1 MSDALPVVLVP
12 GLACSP
18 RVFAA
23 QLPALWQHGPVTVA
37 SPLRDSTMAGI
48 AKRILDGAPPRF
60 ALAGH
65 SMGGYVCLEIW
76 RQAPE
81 RVARLALLNTY
92 SRPDPTE
99 LAEHRRRWIADVQQ
113 GGYRATLERMFA
125 DAVHPR
131 LANDAALKQLILDM
145 GDEVGPDAFVR
156 QVEAIMT
163 RADARPLLASISCP
177 TLVLTSDSDR
187 SVPNQAS
194 FAMAEA
200 IPGAKLVIIPECGH
214 LPSLE
219 KPEALTA
226 ALLDW
231 LAM

>member
-1 MSDALPVVLVP
+1 
-12 GLACSP
+12 
-18 RVFAA
+18 VF
-23 QLPALWQHGPVTVA
+23 VA
-37 SPLRDSTMAGI
+37 SPLRDNTMAGI
-48 AKRILDGAPPRF
+48 AKRILADAPPRF

-76 RQAPE
+76 RQTPE
-81 RVARLALLNTY
+81 RIARLALLNTY
-92 SRPDPTE
+92 SRPDPPE
-99 LAEHRRRWIADVQQ
+99 AAEHRRHWITEVQQ
-113 GGYRATLERMFA
+113 GRYRAVLERMFA
-125 DAVHPR
+125 DAVHPS
-131 LANDAALKQLILDM
+131 LANDAVLKQLILDM
-145 GDEVGPDAFVR
+145 GDEVGPEAFVR

-163 RADARPLLASISCP
+163 RADARPLLASIKCP
-177 TLVLTSDSDR
+177 TLVLTCDSDR

-200 IPGAKLVIIPECGH
+200 IPGAKLVVIPECGH

-231 LAM
+231 LAI

>member
-1 MSDALPVVLVP
+1 MADSLPIILVP

-18 RVFAA
+18 RVFAS
-23 QLPALWQHGPVTVA
+23 QLPALLRHGAVSVA
-37 SPLRDSTMAGI
+37 SPLHDTTMAGL
-48 AKRILDGAPPRF
+48 AKRILDEAPPRF

-81 RVARLALLNTY
+81 RIARLALLNTY
-92 SRPDPTE
+92 SRPDPSE
-99 LAEHRRRWIADVQQ
+99 AAEHRRRWITDVQQ
-113 GGYRATLERMFA
+113 GNYRAVLERMFA
-125 DAVHPR
+125 DAVHPQ
-131 LANDAALKQLILDM
+131 LVNDAALKQLILDM
-145 GDEVGPDAFVR
+145 GDEIGPDAFVR

-163 RADARPLLASISCP
+163 RADARPLLASITCP
-177 TLVLTSDSDR
+177 TLVLTSDSDH

-194 FAMAEA
+194 FAMAKA

-219 KPEALTA
+219 KPDALTA

-231 LAM
+231 LAI

>member
-1 MSDALPVVLVP
+1 MSDALPIVLVP

-18 RVFAA
+18 RVFAS
-23 QLPALWQHGPVTVA
+23 QLPALWRQGPVTVA
-37 SPLRDSTMAGI
+37 SPLRDNTMEGI
-48 AKRILDGAPPRF
+48 AKRILDEAPPRF

-76 RQAPE
+76 RQA
-81 RVARLALLNTY
+81 RQRIARLALLNTY
-92 SRPDPTE
+92 SRTDPPE
-99 LAEHRRRWIADVQQ
+99 FAEHRRSWIADVKQ
-113 GGYRATLERMFA
+113 GGYRTVLERLFA
-125 DAVHPR
+125 DAVHPS
-131 LANDAALKQLILDM
+131 LVNDAALKQLILDM
-145 GDEVGPDAFVR
+145 GEEVGPDAFVR

-163 RADARPLLASISCP
+163 RGDARPLLASISCP

-200 IPGAKLVIIPECGH
+200 IPGAKLVVIPECGH

-231 LAM
+231 LAI

>member
-1 MSDALPVVLVP
+1 
-12 GLACSP
+12 
-18 RVFAA
+18 
-23 QLPALWQHGPVTVA
+23 
-37 SPLRDSTMAGI
+37 MAGI
-48 AKRILDGAPPRF
+48 AKRILDNAPPRF

-81 RVARLALLNTY
+81 RVTRLALLNTY
-92 SRPDPTE
+92 SRSDPPE

-113 GGYRATLERMFA
+113 GGYRVMLERMFA
-125 DAVHPR
+125 DAVHPN
-131 LANDAALKQLILDM
+131 LSNEAALKQVILDM
-145 GDEVGPDAFVR
+145 GEEVGPEAFVR

-163 RADARPLLASISCP
+163 RADARPLLASITCP
-177 TLVLTSDSDR
+177 TLVLTSDTDR

-200 IPGAKLVIIPECGH
+200 IPGAKLIIIPECGH

>member
-1 MSDALPVVLVP
+1 MSASLPIVLVP

-18 RVFAA
+18 RVFAP
-23 QLPALWQHGPVTVA
+23 QLPALWQQGPVTIA
-37 SPLRDSTMAGI
+37 SPLRDNTMEEI

-92 SRPDPTE
+92 SRPDPPEAT
-99 LAEHRRRWIADVQQ
+99 EHRRRWIADVQR
-113 GGYRATLERMFA
+113 GRYHAVLGHMFA
-125 DAVHPR
+125 DAVHPT
-131 LANDAALKQLILDM
+131 LANDAILKQLIFDM

-163 RADARPLLASISCP
+163 RTDARPVLGSITCP

-187 SVPNQAS
+187 SVPKQAS

-200 IPGAKLVIIPECGH
+200 IPGAKLVVVPQCGH

-219 KPEALTA
+219 KPEALTT

-231 LAM
+231 LAK

>member
-1 MSDALPVVLVP
+1 MD
-12 GLACSP
+12 
-18 RVFAA
+18 
-23 QLPALWQHGPVTVA
+23 
-37 SPLRDSTMAGI
+37 GI
-48 AKRILDGAPPRF
+48 AERILDGAPPRF

-65 SMGGYVCLEIW
+65 SMSGYVCLEIW

-92 SRPDPTE
+92 SRPDPPE
-99 LAEHRRRWIADVQQ
+99 AAEHRRRWIAEVQR
-113 GGYRATLERMFA
+113 GGYRAMLERLFA
-125 DAVHPR
+125 DAVHPS
-131 LANDAALKQLILDM
+131 LANNAALKQTVLDM
-145 GDEVGPDAFVR
+145 GDEVGPEAFVR

-163 RADARPLLASISCP
+163 RADARPLLASITCP
-177 TLVLTSDSDR
+177 TLVLTSDTDR

-200 IPGAKLVIIPECGH
+200 IPGAKLVVIPDCGH

-231 LAM
+231 LAI

>member
-1 MSDALPVVLVP
+1 MSDSLPIVLVP

-18 RVFAA
+18 RVFES
-23 QLPALWQHGPVTVA
+23 QLPALRRCGPVTVA
-37 SPLRDSTMAGI
+37 SLLHDNTMEGI
-48 AKRILDGAPPRF
+48 AKRILDAAPPRF

-81 RVARLALLNTY
+81 RVARLALMNTY
-92 SRPDPTE
+92 SRPDPSE
-99 LAEHRRRWIADVQQ
+99 AAEHRRSWITEVQQ
-113 GGYRATLERMFA
+113 GGYHAVLERMFA

-131 LANDAALKQLILDM
+131 LANDAVLKQLILDM

-163 RADARPLLASISCP
+163 RADARPVLPSISCP
-177 TLVLTSDSDR
+177 TLVLTSDTDR

-194 FAMAEA
+194 FAIAEA
-200 IPGAKLVIIPECGH
+200 IPGAKLVVLSECGH

-231 LAM
+231 LAI

>member
-1 MSDALPVVLVP
+1 MSDSLPVVLVP

-18 RVFAA
+18 RVFVS

-37 SPLRDSTMAGI
+37 SPLRDNTMEGI
-48 AKRILDGAPPRF
+48 AKHILDGAPPRF

-92 SRPDPTE
+92 SRPDPSE
-99 LAEHRRRWIADVQQ
+99 AVEHRRGWIAEVKQ
-113 GGYRATLERMFA
+113 GGYRAVLERLFA
-125 DAVHPR
+125 DAVHPK
-131 LANDAALKQLILDM
+131 LVNDAALRQLILDM
-145 GDEVGPDAFVR
+145 GNEVGPDAFMR

-163 RADARPLLASISCP
+163 RADARRLLASITCP
-177 TLVLTSDSDR
+177 TLVLTSDTDR

-194 FAMAEA
+194 FAMADA
-200 IPGAKLVIIPECGH
+200 IPGAKLVTIPECGH

-219 KPEALTA
+219 KPEALTT